1 MFPSLSVN
9 ALDPQWNFSYNPG
22 LFDLTGQ
29 DQRDLVHYLLQRRWG
44 ARQNGLIG
52 SLLPRGAIREAA
64 QLWDTTPKVVED
76 IWNHNLLQS
85 GTDSESSDDDDDDDA
100 TKDTKDTAPSTE
112 ASRVSGGSVSSLS
125 TGSSSSSSF
134 EEDEDFEDPSASRRR
149 SKRNL
154 KDEERLQILQTL
166 LTYRQPG
173 GGFQLRKKA
182 VQDTAARFGVSTRT
196 CWRLWNRYKSSCGS
210 NGVGGEV
217 LSLRKNNCGRKKH
230 PLSILRV
237 IEEVPYD
244 KRSSL
249 RSLSEATSI
258 PVSTLH

>member
-9 ALDPQWNFSYNPG
+9 ALDPQWNFSYYPG

-29 DQRDLVHYLLQRRWG
+29 DQRDVVHYLLQRQWG

-85 GTDSESSDDDDDDDA
+85 GSDSKSSDDDDA

-134 EEDEDFEDPSASRRR
+134 EDFEDPSASRRR
-149 SKRNL
+149 SKR
-154 KDEERLQILQTL
+154 QIISTI
-166 LTYRQPG
+166 
-173 GGFQLRKKA
+173 
-182 VQDTAARFGVSTRT
+182 VFGIYLFLIR
-196 CWRLWNRYKSSCGS
+196 
-210 NGVGGEV
+210 
-217 LSLRKNNCGRKKH
+217 
-230 PLSILRV
+230 
-237 IEEVPYD
+237 
-244 KRSSL
+244 
-249 RSLSEATSI
+249 
-258 PVSTLH
+258 